1 MPMHSMTHFH
11 APRPARRRH
20 LRLPVLMIGL
30 VGLTACDGNFDMD
43 FRRFANG
50 GLSTTEAAQSVTT
63 AARPKADG
71 RGVISYPG
79 YQVAVARR
87 GDTVAGVANRIGI
100 SPAELGRYN
109 GIAADARLRQGEV
122 LALPRRV
129 AEPASGVIKP
139 SDDINITK
147 LAGDAIDRAD
157 GTPNT
162 TARKTTGAK
171 VTSGEEPTRHRVK
184 RGETA
189 YSIARSYGVSVR
201 ALADWNGLGSS
212 LTVREGQHLMIPVK
226 LAAAPRTST
235 VSKPGE
241 GSATPTPPSSSK
253 ALPRDE
259 KVAPKTAAP
268 ASPKLSET
276 RTAVSTARMSLPVAG
291 KVTSLFDADKSG
303 YILVSAK
310 PGAPVKAAASGTVR
324 LVSKDVEGEEI
335 VVIDH
340 GNGTQSA
347 YSFIEK
353 IKVKKGQK
361 VKRGQQIASASKNQY
376 NAIQFLVFKGTEPVD
391 PMPYLN

>member
-1 MPMHSMTHFH
+1 MSMQSMTHFH
-11 APRPARRRH
+11 ASRPVRRRH
-20 LRLPVLMIGL
+20 LRLPILMIGL
-30 VGLTACDGNFDMD
+30 VGMTACDGNFDLD

-50 GLSTTEAAQSVTT
+50 GLSTTEAAQSVAT
-63 AARPKADG
+63 AARPKADA

-87 GDTVAGVANRIGI
+87 GDTVAGVASRVGI
-100 SPAELGRYN
+100 APAELGRFN

-147 LAGDAIDRAD
+147 LAGDAIDRAE
-157 GTPNT
+157 GTP
-162 TARKTTGAK
+162 KTSATK
-171 VTSGEEPTRHRVK
+171 VTSGQEPARHRVK

-212 LTVREGQHLMIPVK
+212 LTVREGQHLLIPVK
-226 LAAAPRTST
+226 VATASKTSS

-241 GSATPTPPSSSK
+241 GSATPTPPSATK

-259 KVAPKTAAP
+259 KVAPKTSAP
-268 ASPKLSET
+268 ASPKLAET
-276 RTAVSTARMSLPVAG
+276 RTAVSKARMSLPVAG

-347 YSFIEK
+347 YSFISG

-361 VKRGQQIASASKNQY
+361 VKRGQQIATASKNQY

>member
-1 MPMHSMTHFH
+1 MQLSSMIQMH
-11 APRPARRRH
+11 ALRPLQGGK
-20 LRLPVLMIGL
+20 LRTTALMGVL

-43 FRRFANG
+43 MRRFANG
-50 GLSTTEAAQSVTT
+50 GLSTTQAAQSATT
-63 AARPKADG
+63 AQRPGADA

-79 YQVAVARR
+79 YQVAVAKR
-87 GDTVAGVANRIGI
+87 GDTVAQVAGRIGMA
-100 SPAELGRYN
+100 PAELGRYN
-109 GIAADARLRQGEV
+109 GLAVDARLRDGEV

-129 AEPASGVIKP
+129 AEPTTGVIKP
-139 SDDINITK
+139 TDEISITA
-147 LAGDAIDRAD
+147 LASDAIDRAD
-157 GTPNT
+157 GST
-162 TARKTTGAK
+162 TSTATAPK
-171 VTSGEEPTRHRVK
+171 VSGEEPTRHRVK

-189 YSIARSYGVSVR
+189 YSIARTYGVSVR
-201 ALADWNGLGSS
+201 SLADWNGLGSA

-226 LAAAPRTST
+226 VEAPAQN
-235 VSKPGE
+235 VAESKPGQ
-241 GSATPTPPSSSK
+241 GSAAPIPPSSTKPLPKNEAVPAK
-253 ALPRDE
+253 AE
-259 KVAPKTAAP
+259 APS
-268 ASPKLSET
+268 SPKLEEQ
-276 RTAVSTARMSLPVAG
+276 RTSASTARMSLPVAG
-291 KVTSLFDADKSG
+291 KVTSLFDAEKAG

-310 PGAPVKAAASGTVR
+310 AGAPVSAAASGTVR

-347 YSFIEK
+347 YSFVEG